1 MIFLNAHREGSI
13 GKIKMAKIRRSKTKK
28 FQKSK
33 RKKSVVR
40 VSLPKKPSKPPSDF
54 KNISILLHGEKKIGK
69 SSLFVQEPNAFFLEF
84 DPLQPYKILQ
94 RQVPDWPHFLAYI
107 DLLETNPGNVET
119 VILDGVDIC
128 YQACFDWCCTK
139 LVIQHPHDEDDYG
152 RSWKFIRTEFEKAML
167 RVLNLEGI
175 AARFISHSKWTKVE
189 SHTGKKINKLVPFLT
204 TQAEEV
210 LGGRVDLWAAYQY
223 SGKRRILT
231 IKGDETISAGH
242 RIDEQFRTPDGEPI
256 EEIYMG
262 KSPKEA
268 YKNLLEAFD
277 NEQIYTTVDE
287 LDLKKKK
294 KKRKVRV
301 KIR

>member
-1 MIFLNAHREGSI
+1 
-13 GKIKMAKIRRSKTKK
+13 MAKIRRSQTKR

-33 RKKSVVR
+33 RKKSVVQ

-69 SSLFVQEPNAFFLEF
+69 SSLFACEQNSFFLEF

-107 DLLETNPGNVET
+107 DLLEKDPQGIET
-119 VILDGVDIC
+119 VILDGVDVC
-128 YQACFDWCCTK
+128 YQHCFDWCCKK
-139 LVIQHPHDEDDYG
+139 LVIQHPHDENDYG

-175 AARFISHSKWTKVE
+175 AARFISHSKWTEVE
-189 SHTGKKINKLVPFLT
+189 SHSGKKIDKLVPFLT
-204 TQAEEV
+204 AQAEEV

-223 SGKRRILT
+223 SGKKRILT
-231 IKGDETISAGH
+231 IRGDEHISAGH
-242 RIDEQFRTPDGEPI
+242 RIDDQFRTPSGQAI

-262 KSPKEA
+262 TNPKQA
-268 YKNLLEAFD
+268 YANLLQAFNNRQD
-277 NEQIYTTVDE
+277 YVVLNETE
-287 LDLKKKK
+287 PKKKK
-294 KKRKVRV
+294 KKIRVRI
-301 KIR
+301 K